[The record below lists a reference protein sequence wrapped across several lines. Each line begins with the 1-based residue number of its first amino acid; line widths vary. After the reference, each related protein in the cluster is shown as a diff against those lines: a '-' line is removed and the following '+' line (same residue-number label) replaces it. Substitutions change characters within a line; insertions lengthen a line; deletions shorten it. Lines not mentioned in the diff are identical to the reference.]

1 MKKTVPFEIFG
12 PNQYLMF
19 DIQRLDE
26 FEKKTGTSILALTQK
41 DDYGFAFALDALP
54 IAMKQHYFGLTREQ
68 WAEKI
73 AGYIEDGNDGAGGDV
88 TEITRPIVLAIWL
101 SGMLG
106 KKFQQIAESLVNKT
120 PLEIDEVT
128 EKPKNGKK
136 AKLSKALPNG

>member
-1 MKKTVPFEIFG
+1 MKKTVPFELFG
-12 PNQYLMF
+12 ANQYLMF

-68 WAEKI
+68 WSEKI
-73 AGYIEDGNDGAGGDV
+73 AGYIESGTDGAGGDI

-106 KKFQQIAESLVNKT
+106 KKFQQIADSLVNKT
-120 PLEIDEVT
+120 PLAIDEVT
-128 EKPKNGKK
+128 EEPKNGKK